1 MSGFSFQVAPKVLES
16 ALSKAA
22 AVVATSNAPQGK
34 NFMLE
39 VEDKCLSVLAFSSD
53 TFVRLRVTE
62 AKAKGSGV
70 FGFDV
75 ARLQGII
82 KNRSEMEFNYDGAD
96 CAFKVLKGKYEGKF
110 VTLPLGHDFESLL
123 ANFTKKLKSDS
134 GSNRLS
140 RDTMEKIRDGLRLT
154 AIKDVY
160 ADKPLVSYLDMSN
173 NKLTVST
180 LDTNHFAH
188 FTADVDSKKSFRIAL
203 PISHFNVID
212 KVAQDDKFAEFEAC
226 NTHLRIQSGA
236 ASMILPATQADE
248 ETFSLVPQ
256 FIKSMKK
263 PTLAASYDH
272 ESLCTVIDNMFTLY
286 TVNSKLQFSHKEGK
300 PTISVAFS
308 TQSGSASD
316 SIGIKSRIDASFSE
330 NVDPRL
336 FKDSLSVLK
345 AQKKVVFAV
354 IAGRALVFKSKISDT
369 AEVVIVTSV
378 SE

>member
-1 MSGFSFQVAPKVLES
+1 MSGFTFQVAPKVLEA
-16 ALSKAA
+16 ALTKAS

-70 FGFDV
+70 FGFDPV
-75 ARLQGII
+75 RLQGII
-82 KNRSEMEFNYDGAD
+82 KNRSDMEFSFDGAD
-96 CAFKVLKGKYEGKF
+96 CAFKVVKGKYSGTF
-110 VTLPLGHDFESLL
+110 VTLPLSHDFESLL

-140 RDTMEKIRDGLRLT
+140 RDTLEKIRNGLRLT

-160 ADKPLVSYLDMSN
+160 ADKPLVSYLDMA
-173 NKLTVST
+173 NKCLTVST

-188 FTADVDSKKSFRIAL
+188 FTAQVDSKKSFRIAL

-226 NTHLRIQSGA
+226 NTHLRIESGA
-236 ASMILPATQADE
+236 ASLILPATQADD

-263 PTLAASYDH
+263 MAMVATYDH

-286 TVNSKLQFSHKEGK
+286 TVNSKLKFSHKEGK
-300 PTISVAFS
+300 PSMSVSFN

-316 SIGIKSRIDASFSE
+316 SVGIKAKVDASFSE

-345 AQKKVVFAV
+345 AQKKVTFAV
-354 IAGRALVFKSKISDT
+354 IAGSALVFKCKVGDSAD
-369 AEVVIVTSV
+369 VVIVTSV